1 MKQKFS
7 SITDTFLDAVKDYPD
22 NLLFQHYHDG
32 WQTIIYREF
41 SKRVNSVASYLISA
55 GLKKGDRI
63 AICSENRPEWC
74 SAYLAVIMAGGVAV
88 PLDAQLG
95 PEEIRNLASDSEA
108 KMIFHSNKTLQNAG
122 AAAEKIMN
130 SGGTKVTLLNF
141 DSQEYG
147 RVINTKPLDAFPTS
161 VRYDLASII
170 YTSGTTG
177 NPKGVMLTHKNFCSD
192 AEALI
197 EGRIVSHED
206 SVLSVLPLHHTYAF
220 MCTFLVPVFLGA
232 SIIYPASLKG
242 PDLMSAVR
250 DRGVTVVIGVP
261 QLLAIIRNG
270 IMNKLDEQS
279 KPVSF
284 VLLKLL
290 RLSGFM
296 RDKFDIN
303 IGRFI
308 FRSVNAAFGERYR
321 FFGSGG
327 ARLDP
332 EVMKDLEAL
341 GFTVL
346 EGYGL
351 TETSPVVTFNPV
363 EKRKPGSVGKPLPS
377 VEINIL
383 TPSDT
388 GEGEIAVKGPMVM
401 EGYYKNPSA
410 TADVIRDG
418 WLKTGDIGRIDDEGY
433 LFITGRSKE
442 VIVLN
447 SGKNIYPEDVEKM
460 YMTSPLIK
468 EICVLGVEKHGVAEA
483 LHAVIVPDLEYAKKS
498 GISNIQ
504 EELKWAINEISGRIP
519 SYMRITGFS
528 MRKESLPRT
537 PLGKLRR
544 FMIKEDMARQGEAE
558 KKAPENKLSEFGD
571 DAAKKIVEALQVF
584 VKEQKKIS
592 PEDNLELDIGLDSL
606 SKIEL
611 TVALEKEFSLK
622 LPEDF
627 MSGIQTVRELIEKI
641 KEKTVTGAQTGVAGK
656 TGWKEILSVGPFE
669 KDLEAVSLER
679 PESKMIPTF
688 LAHTFLKI
696 LFKLFFR
703 LEAKGVENVPSDGN
717 FILAA
722 NHSSYLDG
730 PALILAL
737 PFSRFRNIYSLGL
750 SDFFAGF
757 LKSRFAKI
765 AHVIPIDSASY
776 LSKALQ
782 MSAYVIKNGRSLSV
796 FREGGR
802 SFDGNLMEF
811 KKGVGILAV
820 EMGIP
825 VVPVLVRGALE
836 ALPRSAVFPK
846 LSKISVT
853 FGKPLLA
860 SEIDFSKKREGVDE
874 YQHFADTLRERV
886 RELKSARK

>member
-1 MKQKFS
+1 M
-7 SITDTFLDAVKDYPD
+7 KDYPD
-22 NLLFQHYHDG
+22 NLLFHYYHDG
-32 WQTIIYREF
+32 WQTLTYRAF
-41 SKRVNSVASYLISA
+41 SLRVSSVASYLLSA
-55 GLKKGDRI
+55 GLQKGDRV

-74 SAYLAVIMAGGVAV
+74 SSYLAVIMSGGVAV

-95 PEEIRNLASDSEA
+95 PEEIRNLVSDSEA
-108 KMIFHSNKTLQNAG
+108 KMVFHSGKTLQNV
-122 AAAEKIMN
+122 AAASEKIVGE
-130 SGGTKVTLLNF
+130 GGGKIALLNF
-141 DSQEYG
+141 DSTEYEG
-147 RVINTKPLDAFPTS
+147 VMSTEPRHEFPLTVHD
-161 VRYDLASII
+161 DLASII

-177 NPKGVMLTHKNFCSD
+177 NPKGVMLTHTNFCSD

-197 EGRIVSHED
+197 KGRIVSHED

-220 MCTFLVPVFLGA
+220 MCTFLVPVFLGGA
-232 SIIYPASLKG
+232 IIYPASLKG
-242 PDLMSAVR
+242 PDLMSAIK
-250 DRGVTVVIGVP
+250 DRGVSVVIGVP

-270 IMNKLDEQS
+270 IMGRIS
-279 KPVSF
+279 SRPRPVSF
-284 VLLKLL
+284 MLLKLL
-290 RLSGFM
+290 KASGFM
-296 RDKFDIN
+296 RANFDLN
-303 IGRFI
+303 AGRII
-308 FRSVNAAFGERYR
+308 FRSVHAAFGARFR

-351 TETSPVVTFNPV
+351 TETSPVITFNPV

-377 VEINIL
+377 VEIKIL
-383 TPSDT
+383 NPSDA
-388 GEGEIAVKGPMVM
+388 GEGEIAIKGPMVM
-401 EGYYKNPSA
+401 RGYYKNPSG
-410 TADVIRDG
+410 TAEVIQDEWFR
-418 WLKTGDIGRIDDEGY
+418 TGDIGRTDAEGY

-442 VIVLN
+442 VIVLS
-447 SGKNIYPEDVEKM
+447 SGKNIYPEEVEKR
-460 YMTSPLIK
+460 YMASPLIK
-468 EICVLGVEKHGVAEA
+468 ELCALGVEKHGVAEA

-504 EELKWAINEISGRIP
+504 EELKWAINGISGRIP

-528 MRKESLPRT
+528 IRKEPLPRT

-544 FMIKEDMARQGEAE
+544 FLIMEEMTPAGGAERKVGEEEPTEFEDDTA
-558 KKAPENKLSEFGD
+558 NKIA
-571 DAAKKIVEALQVF
+571 DALRRF
-584 VKEQKKIS
+584 VKEEKKIS

-611 TVALEKEFSLK
+611 TVTLEKEFSLK

-627 MSGIQTVRELIEKI
+627 MSGIQTVGELIEKI
-641 KEKTVTGAQTGVAGK
+641 KEQTASGAQTGSAGK
-656 TGWKEILSVGPFE
+656 TGWKEILSVGPAE
-669 KDLEAVSLER
+669 EDLRAVSLER
-679 PESKMIPTF
+679 PEHRMMPIF
-688 LAHTFLKI
+688 MAFTFLKVLCKL
-696 LFKLFFR
+696 LFR
-703 LEAKGVENVPSDGN
+703 VEARGVENIPSDTN

-730 PALILAL
+730 PAVILSL
-737 PFSRFRNIYSLGL
+737 PFSRFKNIYTLGL

-757 LKSRFAKI
+757 FKSRFARL

-796 FREGGR
+796 FPEGGR

-820 EMGIP
+820 EMGTP
-825 VVPVLVRGALE
+825 VVPVLVQGAFE
-836 ALPRSAVFPK
+836 ALPRGAAFPK
-846 LSKISVT
+846 FKKITVT

-860 SEIDFSKKREGVDE
+860 ADIDFSKKRKGTDD
-874 YQHFADTLRERV
+874 YQYFADTLRENLC
-886 RELKSARK
+886 ELKREEKNK